1 MSRSRGS
8 MGAYAEGGGHDMD
21 ESPQA
26 LDQWNTMA
34 STLGPWNGWQKPGIS
49 SDFNREQM
57 QSLVI
62 FWLKK

>member
-21 ESPQA
+21 ESTQA

-34 STLGPWNGWQKPGIS
+34 STLGPWK
-49 SDFNREQM
+49 
-57 QSLVI
+57 
-62 FWLKK
+62 WLAKTRYIQ